1 MENSDIEKDC
11 IENNNANDIKNKN
24 HKNDKKN
31 KNHIYIDNNK
41 QTKKLSFNVKAI
53 HEIIGKIENRVYNID
68 VKL

>member
-24 HKNDKKN
+24 HKNN
-31 KNHIYIDNNK
+31 KNNQTNK

-53 HEIIGKIENRVYNID
+53 HEIIEKIENRVSNID
-68 VKL
+68 LHL